1 MKCWQIVKSV
11 LKGAGW
17 CILLLG
23 MFVDNFMPTDGRAH
37 GTIAFIIHCVIPLYI
52 GYFIL
57 LISSGWL
64 KLKEVAFRY
73 QSDYYTIRDE
83 LILLYS
89 IILILLCI
97 AIGQYWIMLRH

>member
-1 MKCWQIVKSV
+1 MKCWQIIKSV

-23 MFVDNFMPTDGRAH
+23 MFVDNFMPTDGRAR
-37 GTIAFIIHCVIPLYI
+37 GTTAFIIHCVIPLYI
-52 GYFIL
+52 VYFIL

-97 AIGQYWIMLRH
+97 AIGQYWIVLRH